1 MPGLLPLRYTEPVPA
16 AREKDDAN
24 CIGNDCC
31 VRDCSKSPGATIR
44 GEVRDAAGRGIA
56 EARIDVLDAKPL
68 VGEPLFTGY
77 LDCNKFVFTDR
88 RGRFEIANLDPTL
101 QFRLRAVA
109 VDHKSTFT
117 DWFRPTDAGITIQ
130 IAEQPDDVPVNRIVF
145 GKMVDS
151 SLRRSPERCCSRSAP
166 KRIQNNG
173 AGR

>member
-1 MPGLLPLRYTEPVPA
+1 MQTALVMIVAFATA
-16 AREKDDAN
+16 ANPQR
-24 CIGNDCC
+24 
-31 VRDCSKSPGATIR
+31 ATIR

-151 SLRRSPERCCSRSAP
+151 SLADRRSVAAADRR
-166 KRIQNNG
+166 QNEYKTMAR
-173 AGR
+173 AGE